1 MNYKTTL
8 FRNIFLAVFVLCMGL
23 ILCPNDTAA
32 FSLKSSEIDRI
43 VHSETNY
50 KINTIFMEVNQ
61 KEAYVLAGEMT
72 FYLMDFKAGDKH
84 YRTVFVDERGE
95 ISYAPS
101 VKNSQWRGKRVI
113 IKGYK
118 LDNGHIVA
126 ESIEK
131 VTNRHK

>member
-1 MNYKTTL
+1 MNCKTIFRTL
-8 FRNIFLAVFVLCMGL
+8 HLAVFVLCIGL
-23 ILCPNDTAA
+23 ILCPKETAA

-43 VHSETNY
+43 VHSGTDY

-61 KEAYVLAGEMT
+61 KKGYVAAGERMM
-72 FYLMDFKAGDKH
+72 YLMDFKAGDKH
-84 YRTVFVDERGE
+84 YRTVFINEKGE
-95 ISYAPS
+95 SYADS

-118 LDNGHIVA
+118 LDSGDIVA

-131 VTNRHK
+131 VTNRLK